1 MSTRLKALVVVVEIA
16 VHERAARVRR
26 TLFGT
31 AVHEDMPGHPE
42 HIRDIDPEG
51 QDEFDD
57 LCMDVLDA
65 NARLFYLMLRTGW
78 AR

>member
-1 MSTRLKALVVVVEIA
+1 MSTRLQALVVVVEIA
-16 VHERAARVRR
+16 VHDRVARLRR
-26 TLFGT
+26 HLLST
-31 AVHEDMPGHPE
+31 AIHEDMPGHPE
-42 HIRDIDPEG
+42 QIRDIDPEA

-65 NARLFYLMLRTGW
+65 RLFYLMLRTGW